1 MAKKSNRVKVSIAYS
16 KELLNRASI
25 NEEMN
30 FVLELN
36 TLLDKH
42 RQLGIHN
49 DHIAPVVTDMSEEE
63 DTGISVY
70 GCKINLSFKIRH
82 SGGDLYPYTRL
93 HFFLYELATLVDKYE
108 PHFIRMERY
117 LDLDGMPQPWALV
130 SGPQE
135 MLIRKGAGQWN
146 ATGELIPGFY
156 NVHTPVDGLTVIG
169 EPRAVEDFRKVWTF
183 YANKWIA
190 STDSNELQDLQERNV
205 HYGPM
210 LDIEAIRRNHPTIQW
225 QHLLIWAHAAHIEGN
240 NGWFVTNLDS
250 TDEWLV
256 AGVKYTHIYSESL
269 INQPLPYIP
278 FCSIPR
284 TSMNKFLPNMELVNL
299 ATRPE

>member
-1 MAKKSNRVKVSIAYS
+1 MAKKSNRVQVAITYS
-16 KELLNRASI
+16 NELLSRNSVI
-25 NEEMN
+25 DEMN

-42 RQLGIHN
+42 RPLGVHT
-49 DHIAPVVTDMSEEE
+49 DHIAPVVTYVSEEE
-63 DTGISVY
+63 EVGTKVY
-70 GCKINLSFKIRH
+70 ECKINLSFKIRH

-93 HFFLYELATLVDKYE
+93 HFFLYELATLVERYE
-108 PHFIRMERY
+108 PMFVSMERY
-117 LDLDGMPQPWALV
+117 LDLDGMPQPWVLV

-135 MLIRKGAGQWN
+135 MLIRKGAAQWN
-146 ATGELIPGFY
+146 ATGELIPGYY
-156 NVHTPVDGLTVIG
+156 NVHTPIDGLTVIG
-169 EPRAVEDFRKVWTF
+169 EPRAVEDFRKIWTF

-190 STDSNELQDLQERNV
+190 GTDSNELQDLNERNV

-210 LDIEAIRRNHPTIQW
+210 LDIEAMRRNHPTLQW
-225 QHLLIWAHAAHIEGN
+225 QHLLVWAHAAHVEGN

-250 TDEWLV
+250 SDEWLV

-269 INQPLPYIP
+269 VNQALPYVP

-284 TSMNKFLPNMELVNL
+284 VGKNVFFPDMEPVSLN
-299 ATRPE
+299 TQEE